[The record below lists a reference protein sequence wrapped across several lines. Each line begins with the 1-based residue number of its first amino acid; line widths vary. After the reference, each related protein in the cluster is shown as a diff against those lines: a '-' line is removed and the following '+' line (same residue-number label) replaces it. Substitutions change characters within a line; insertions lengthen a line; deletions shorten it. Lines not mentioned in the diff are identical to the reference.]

1 MKQLVVNADD
11 FGFST
16 DVNRGIIE
24 AHERGILTAT
34 TLMANG
40 PAFADALARA
50 RDCPTLDVGCHFVLL
65 QGPSLARR
73 GASLPQSWLE
83 LVSSLFASRLD
94 PYEEFRAQLERILAA
109 GIRPLHVDTHKHTHL
124 LPPVLKAVARLCHE
138 YSIPWVRRPADLPLH
153 ARSIPPM
160 RRISA
165 RAARALS
172 ALADRQLAAAGLRTT
187 DHFAGFQIT
196 GRFRATELIH
206 LISRLPEGLTELM
219 CHPGFCTQELMS
231 MPTRLK
237 QSREE
242 ELRALLHP
250 AVRAALMR
258 HQVTLVRY
266 RDLS

>member
-1 MKQLVVNADD
+1 MKQLIVNADD

-24 AHERGILTAT
+24 AHQRGILTAT

-50 RDCPTLDVGCHFVLL
+50 RDCPTLDVGCHLVLV

-73 GASLPQSWLE
+73 GADLPAGWPE
-83 LVSSLFASRLD
+83 LVSALFAGRLD

-153 ARSIPPM
+153 ARSIPPI
-160 RRISA
+160 RRIGA
-165 RAARALS
+165 CAARALS
-172 ALADRQLAAAGLRTT
+172 AWADRRRVTAGLRTT
-187 DHFAGFQIT
+187 DYFAGFQFT
-196 GRFRATELIH
+196 GRFRAPELIR
-206 LISRLPEGLTELM
+206 LIARLPEGLTELM

-242 ELRALLHP
+242 ELRALLDP
-250 AVRAALMR
+250 AVREALLR